1 MTIHQRRA
9 GPLRAGILALV
20 AAVGIGAWP
29 LTAEA
34 VLWTR
39 ISVVP
44 GTPQQAQPIHL
55 AIYTFRL
62 DAQQCWND
70 PSAKPVSID
79 ITVWATTGDLPFRGL
94 QLVATG
100 PGSQRIV
107 VPLTSRRTNHSYWDG
122 TIAFPSSGTWTLQVG
137 FVGAAQPLEDQCSGY
152 IRTITVA
159 SSTSPPSSALP
170 WILGGAAVA
179 VLLLIGS
186 ALASCA
192 RRLPRAK
199 P

>member
-1 MTIHQRRA
+1 MTIHQSCA
-9 GPLRAGILALV
+9 GQLRVGILALA
-20 AAVGIGAWP
+20 AAVAIGAWP
-29 LTAEA
+29 LPVEA

-44 GTPQQAQPIHL
+44 ETPQQAQSTQL

-62 DAQQCWND
+62 DDQQCWND
-70 PSAKPVSID
+70 PSAKPVPID

-107 VPLTSRRTNHSYWDG
+107 VPLTSRRTDNSYWDG
-122 TIAFPSSGTWTLQVG
+122 TITFPSAGTWTLQVG

-152 IRTITVA
+152 IRTVTVA
-159 SSTSPPSSALP
+159 SSTSASSSTLP
-170 WILGGAAVA
+170 WILGGAAVT
-179 VLLLIGS
+179 VLLLIAS
-186 ALASCA
+186 ALVLRA
-192 RRLPRAK
+192 RR
-199 P
+199 